1 MSSLFGRDTE
11 LARGRAVLDS
21 AAQAR
26 IVRALRVVGPSGV
39 GKTALA
45 ETLAQ
50 EGAAA
55 GWLVVWAPSFR
66 IHAALSLFA
75 ARRILQSLLDA
86 LGERAGR
93 YSSGLTIDRERPED
107 FEEAF
112 LRVIEGVTLDH
123 RVLVILDDAQWTDPE
138 SRALIERT
146 ATALADRAIV
156 VLSTERSD
164 ERGPALSL
172 ADQAIALDD
181 LSLKASLEIVRSI
194 YPGVSDEVASGI
206 AAETRGLPA
215 DIVAVA
221 SSARD
226 NLATTLREVSASTR
240 RVVARDLSLLDARVR
255 EFLQLCAIIDD
266 PIELTLLEQLW
277 PREDIFVLVRQLSG
291 RYLVASESAL
301 RFVHSSVTDSI
312 LETIPIAIPL
322 RQRVIDVLKR
332 LESPR
337 LEDIE
342 RLAKQ
347 CAACGD
353 KAGEREALIKLSE
366 VAAAKSMLSLS
377 ASALERALAIASPM
391 TAQIVPTYER
401 LAQLYN
407 GMGREPDAIRICR
420 RGIAEAEAA
429 GLESGIGALAASIAV
444 AQCHSGFTD
453 EALATIARYQDVV
466 SDAERANLLA
476 AGELVAM
483 HRVDVESANDF
494 RERFERCAAN
504 AAPVVAIRHHVMGA
518 LLATRLGA
526 EQEALEHIK
535 RADATAEGAPAIF
548 GVMPLA
554 AKMSCTLGFRGVT
567 PTEQFIASLGH
578 ESRPPLATGFQATLM
593 IARGEFADVEE
604 LLADKL
610 STSSDSSSRRI
621 IMGAR
626 YSAAAFHERNAAD
639 PAWQPAHQEVAAFEA
654 GERAPTLL
662 PIVIATLTPLA
673 AQSPARAKRLLEK
686 VADVA
691 RQPYGMQVF
700 LYPELLAL
708 VARTLDAKDVLER
721 IAGGAL
727 WSDDQPWN
735 RGHAALARG
744 LAAAALGRAD
754 HKEFLNEARERFA
767 LLGATYFLEL
777 ASKTAGAAKVGMGD
791 GRSRPNNTTR
801 REVEIAG
808 LVSEGL
814 TNREIA
820 ERLVLS
826 ERTVEGHIANLFA
839 KVNVNSR
846 TQLATWFMRSSS
858 VAS

>member
-1 MSSLFGRDTE
+1 MGSLFGRDTE

-21 AAQAR
+21 AARGQ
-26 IVRALRVVGPSGV
+26 IVRALRIVGPSGV

-45 ETLAQ
+45 EALAQ
-50 EGAAA
+50 EAATS

-66 IHAALSLFA
+66 MHAALSLFA
-75 ARRILQSLLDA
+75 ARRVLQSLLEV

-93 YSSGLTIDRERPED
+93 YSSGLTIDRERPQD

-112 LRVIEGVTLDH
+112 IRIIEGVTLDH
-123 RVLVILDDAQWTDPE
+123 RLLLVLDDAQWTDPE

-146 ATALADRAIV
+146 ATALADRPIV
-156 VLSTERSD
+156 VLSAERPD
-164 ERGPALSL
+164 ERGPALAL

-181 LSLKASLEIVRSI
+181 LSLNAAIEVVRAI
-194 YPGVSDEVASGI
+194 YPGVSDEVATGI

-221 SSARD
+221 TSARD
-226 NLATTLREVSASTR
+226 NRATTLRDVSASTR

-266 PIELTLLEQLW
+266 PIELILLEQLW
-277 PREDIFVLVRQLSG
+277 PREEIFAMIRQLSG
-291 RYLVASESAL
+291 RYLVASSGTL
-301 RFVHSSVTDSI
+301 RFVHSSVMESI

-332 LESPR
+332 LPAPR
-337 LEDIE
+337 LEDLE

-347 CAACGD
+347 CAESGD
-353 KAGEREALIKLSE
+353 RIGEREALIKLSE
-366 VAAAKSMLSLS
+366 VAAEKSMLSLS

-391 TAQIVPTYER
+391 TVEIIPTYER

-407 GMGREPDAIRICR
+407 GMGREADAIRVCR
-420 RGIAEAEAA
+420 RGIAEAESA
-429 GLESGIGALAASIAV
+429 GLTHGIGALAASIAV
-444 AQCHSGFTD
+444 AQCHSGFTN
-453 EALATIARYQDVV
+453 EALATIARYEE
-466 SDAERANLLA
+466 SASPSERANLLA

-483 HRVDVESANDF
+483 HRVDVESAHDF
-494 RERFERCAAN
+494 RRRFERYAPD
-504 AAPVVAIRHHVMGA
+504 AAPVVTIRHHVMGA
-518 LLATRLGA
+518 LLALRRGV
-526 EQEALEHIK
+526 EQEALEYIK
-535 RADATAEGAPAIF
+535 RADDAAANAPAIF
-548 GVMPLA
+548 GVMPLV
-554 AKMSCTLGFRGVT
+554 AKMSCSLGFRGVG
-567 PTEQFIASLGH
+567 PTEQFIGALGPD
-578 ESRPPLATGFQATLM
+578 SRPPISIGVQAHLM

-604 LLADKL
+604 LLSDKL
-610 STSSDSSSRRI
+610 STTSDSSTRRI
-621 IMGAR
+621 LMGAR
-626 YSAAAFHERNAAD
+626 YSAAAFRAQGVGEL
-639 PAWQPAHQEVAAFEA
+639 AWQPAHQEVAAFVA

-662 PIVIATLTPLA
+662 PIVVATLTPLA
-673 AQSPARAKRLLEK
+673 AQSAARAKRLLDK
-686 VADVA
+686 VVEVTREPFDL
-691 RQPYGMQVF
+691 QVY

-708 VARTLDAKDVLER
+708 TARTLGAKDALES
-721 IAGGAL
+721 IAAGGL
-727 WSDDQPWN
+727 WSDEQPWN

-744 LAAAALGRAD
+744 LAAAALGRSD
-754 HKEFLNEARERFA
+754 HKELLEEARDRFMT
-767 LLGATYFLEL
+767 LGATYFAEL
-777 ASKTAGAAKVGMGD
+777 AERTVGATKVSTGD
-791 GRSRPNNTTR
+791 GRTRPHNTTR

-808 LVSEGL
+808 LVAEGL

-846 TQLATWFMRSSS
+846 TQLATWFMRSNS